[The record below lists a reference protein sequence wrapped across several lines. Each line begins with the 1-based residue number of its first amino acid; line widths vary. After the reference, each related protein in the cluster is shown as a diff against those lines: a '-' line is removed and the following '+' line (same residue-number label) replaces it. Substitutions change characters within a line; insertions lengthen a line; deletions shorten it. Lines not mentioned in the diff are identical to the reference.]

1 MNTEI
6 KEKILSIIT
15 DKTYFPLKPPELFE
29 FMCADGYDENEV
41 FATLC
46 EMEENFDIAI
56 TKKGKVVAPCEMGIL
71 KGTFSAGTR
80 GKYGF
85 VITDV
90 GDFFIPPRFSLGAI
104 QKDTVVIKKFDSG
117 SRFFSKGNE
126 AEVIA
131 ILERSIDSVTGTF
144 KVTYH
149 SERFKSAHVVP
160 DDVRLHM
167 PISISAKN
175 FGNANDG
182 DKVICQILKYPTDEN
197 DNFSGRVVEIL
208 GRADSLEANYKAV
221 LRENGIVEG
230 FDDKVLD
237 EAEAVSSEKIVPQGR
252 LDLRDKTIFTIDG
265 ADAKDLDD
273 AISLDITENGY
284 VLGVHI
290 ADVSHYVRENT
301 FLDKEAMQ
309 RGTSVYFTDKVVPM
323 LPKAL
328 SNGICSLNGGVD
340 RYALSAFMTLDKN
353 GNILSTDIKNTI
365 INSKARGVYSE
376 LNDIIE
382 NGEESEFYAKY
393 EHILDDFYKM
403 LELYAVLKTKSK
415 NKGALDLEGEES
427 KIILDELGHPVEIVK
442 RERGESEKLIEQFM
456 LCANEGVATY
466 LKNAHLPCVYRIHE
480 EPDREKIDAFCL
492 FARNLGVDTSSMRTK
507 NEIRPSQLAKVL
519 ESAKKIGKFEIVSS
533 VLLRSLMKA
542 KYSATCEAH
551 FGLATEN
558 YCHFTSPIRRYPDLS
573 VHRIIKSVLSGNID
587 EHTIAKFEKFA
598 TESAKKSS
606 ENELMAISA
615 EREIDDLYKCVYMAD
630 RIGKTF
636 SATICS
642 VTSFGFFART
652 ENLCEG
658 LVPIEYLGRNF
669 FFDEKNY
676 TLSCGNEAY
685 SLGQSVEIR
694 VEEADIVTRRVTF
707 SLASKK
713 PPKDTNFDHT
723 PRHFDKDRRRGYAKA
738 KAVAKATKRKSA
750 QKHSQR
756 KPKKK
761 NKKY

>member
-6 KEKILSIIT
+6 KEKIISVIT
-15 DKTYFPLKPPELFE
+15 DKNYFPLKPPEFFE
-29 FMCADGYDENEV
+29 FICGEGYDENEV
-41 FATLC
+41 FETLC
-46 EMEENFDIAI
+46 EMEENFDIVI
-56 TKKGKVVAPCEMGIL
+56 TKKGKVINPQEVGIL
-71 KGTFSAGTR
+71 KGTFSSGTR

-85 VITDV
+85 VSTEC
-90 GDFFIPPRFSLGAI
+90 GEFFIPAAFSLGAM
-104 QKDTVVIKKFDSG
+104 QKDSVVIKKFDSG
-117 SRFFSKGNE
+117 SRFFTKGNE

-131 ILERSIDSVTGTF
+131 ILERNTDKITGTF

-149 SERFKSAHVVP
+149 SERFKSAYVMP
-160 DDVRLHM
+160 DDQRIHT
-167 PISISAKN
+167 PIPISAKN

-182 DKVICQILKYPTDEN
+182 DKVICQILKYPVDEN

-208 GRADSLEANYKAV
+208 GRADTLEANYKAV
-221 LRENGIVEG
+221 LRENGIIEQ
-230 FDDKVLD
+230 FDSKVLE
-237 EAEAVSSEKIVPQGR
+237 EAEAVASEELSTKDR
-252 LDLRDKTIFTIDG
+252 LDLRDKIIFTIDG

-273 AISLDITENGY
+273 AISLDIIDNGY
-284 VLGVHI
+284 ILGVHI

-353 GNILSTDIKNTI
+353 GNIISTDIKNTI
-365 INSKARGVYSE
+365 INSKVRGVYSE

-382 NGEESEFYAKY
+382 NGENSNFYQKY
-393 EHILDDFYKM
+393 EHVLNDFYKM
-403 LELYAVLKTKSK
+403 LELYAILKTKSK

-427 KIILDELGHPVEIVK
+427 KIILDENGHPVDIVK

-480 EPDREKIDAFCL
+480 EPDREKMNAFML
-492 FARNLGVDTSSMRTK
+492 FAKNLGVDVSPMRTK
-507 NEIRPSQLAKVL
+507 NEIKPSQLAKVL
-519 ESAKKIGKFEIVSS
+519 ENAHNVDKFDIVSS

-542 KYSATCEAH
+542 KYSSTPKAH

-573 VHRIIKSVLSGNID
+573 VHRIIKSLLSGNID
-587 EHTIAKFEKFA
+587 EHTINKFEKFA
-598 TESAKKSS
+598 TESAIKSS
-606 ENELMAISA
+606 ENELKAIYA

-630 RIGKTF
+630 RIGETF

-669 FFDEKNY
+669 YFDERNY
-676 TLSCGNEAY
+676 TLSCGDEVY
-685 SLGQSVEIR
+685 SLGQSVEIK
-694 VEEADIVTRRVTF
+694 VEDADIIKKRVTF

-713 PPKDTNFDHT
+713 IPKEKGFEHT
-723 PRHFDKDRRRGYAKA
+723 PRHLGKERSKAHAKA
-738 KAVAKATKRKSA
+738 KAISKATKRKS
-750 QKHSQR
+750 SQR
-756 KPKKK
+756 KSKKK
-761 NKKY
+761 NKRY

>member
-6 KEKILSIIT
+6 KEKIKSLIT
-15 DKTYFPLKPPELFE
+15 DKNYFPLKPPELFE
-29 FMCADGYDENEV
+29 FICGDGFDENEV
-41 FATLC
+41 FSTLC

-56 TKKGKVVAPCEMGIL
+56 TKKGKVVNPEEIGIF
-71 KGTFSAGTR
+71 KGTFSSGTR
-80 GKYGF
+80 GRYGF
-85 VITDV
+85 VTTEV
-90 GDFFIPPRFSLGAI
+90 GEFFIPVAFSLGAI
-104 QKDTVVIKKFDSG
+104 QKDTVVIKKFDMG
-117 SRFFSKGNE
+117 SRYFSKGNE

-131 ILERSIDSVTGTF
+131 ILERNIDKITGTF
-144 KVTYH
+144 KVSYH
-149 SERFKSAHVVP
+149 SEKFKSAYVMP
-160 DDVRLHM
+160 DDAKFHTPVN
-167 PISISAKN
+167 ISAKN

-182 DKVICQILKYPTDEN
+182 DKVICQILKYPSGEN
-197 DNFSGRVVEIL
+197 DSFSGRVVEIL
-208 GRADSLEANYKAV
+208 GRSDSLEANYKAV
-221 LRENGIVEG
+221 LRENGIVEE
-230 FDDKVLD
+230 FPDEVLK
-237 EAEAVSSEKIVPQGR
+237 EADRVSKEPLEINAR
-252 LDLRDKTIFTIDG
+252 LDLREKTIFTIDG

-273 AISLDITENGY
+273 AISLDITEDGY

-365 INSKARGVYSE
+365 INSKVRGVYSE
-376 LNDIIE
+376 LNDIID
-382 NGEESEFYAKY
+382 NGENSPFYKKY
-393 EHILDDFYKM
+393 AHILDDFHKM
-403 LELYAVLKTKSK
+403 LDLYKVLKRKSQ

-427 KIILDELGHPVEIVK
+427 KIILNETGHPVDIVK
-442 RERGESEKLIEQFM
+442 RERGESERLIEQFM

-480 EPDREKIDAFCL
+480 EPDREKIDAFTV
-492 FARNLGVDTSSMRTK
+492 FARNLGVDVSPMRTK
-507 NEIRPSQLAKVL
+507 NEIRPSQLSKVL
-519 ESAKKIGKFEIVSS
+519 ESAHEVGKFDIVSS

-542 KYSATCEAH
+542 KYSSTPKAH

-573 VHRIIKSVLSGNID
+573 VHRIIKSVLSGKID
-587 EHTIAKFEKFA
+587 ENTISKFEKFA
-598 TESAKKSS
+598 TESAIVSS
-606 ENELMAISA
+606 ENELKAIYA

-630 RIGKTF
+630 RIGETF
-636 SATICS
+636 EATICS

-669 FFDEKNY
+669 YFDEKNY
-676 TLSCGNEAY
+676 TLSCGNEVY

-694 VEEADIVTRRVTF
+694 VEDADIITKRVTF
-707 SLASKK
+707 SLSSKEI
-713 PPKDTNFDHT
+713 PKKEGFDHT
-723 PRHFDKDRRRGYAKA
+723 QSHFAKERQRTHHTNGRA
-738 KAVAKATKRKSA
+738 KTSSNRAGK
-750 QKHSQR
+750 KHIQR
-756 KPKKK
+756 NRKKK
-761 NKKY
+761 RRY